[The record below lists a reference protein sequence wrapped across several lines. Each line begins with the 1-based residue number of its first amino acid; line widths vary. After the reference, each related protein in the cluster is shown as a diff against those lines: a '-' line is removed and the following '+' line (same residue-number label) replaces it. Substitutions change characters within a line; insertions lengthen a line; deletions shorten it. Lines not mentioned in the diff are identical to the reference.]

1 MAPHF
6 LYCFICHEELHD
18 GAKINYTMNGS
29 KQIKLKQRCWA
40 RRRGARLM
48 SGTVGKAGELSYV
61 ESLADNLFEPLTQT
75 TARSFKSG
83 GGGETNAT
91 RTKRAKMCATHSSS
105 ALTVNLFQYW
115 QGKDLSPLLGA
126 LNLSRRSNPQGGET
140 EIKFEQKFKISAGAR
155 TFPQPACLDVVIEE
169 PSGLIAIE
177 TKFTEPYNKRHR
189 HLCES
194 YIGHEPLWRDIPGLY
209 ELARQISA
217 GDRRFEYLDA
227 AQLIT
232 HILGLTTG
240 RSTGA
245 RNPRRKFKLLYLWY
259 DTWGE
264 AGAGHRKEIGCFA
277 EIAKSDGVDFRHIT
291 CQEVLMRLAN
301 NSYAGHEN
309 YIDYLTERYL

>member
-1 MAPHF
+1 
-6 LYCFICHEELHD
+6 
-18 GAKINYTMNGS
+18 MNGS